1 MEAILLHPKN
11 KRQLSILKSLAK
23 EMGMSF
29 ETKEE
34 KKESYT
40 PKFVDCILHA
50 QKDSKNGLGT
60 FIKTKDLW
68 K

>member
-1 MEAILLHPKN
+1 MEAIILHPKN
-11 KRQLSILKSLAK
+11 KTQLSILKSLAK

-29 ETKEE
+29 ETKKEE
-34 KKESYT
+34 KQYNPE
-40 PKFVDCILHA
+40 FVADILQA
-50 QKDSKNGLGT
+50 REDSKNGLGT

>member
-1 MEAILLHPKN
+1 MEAIILHPKN
-11 KRQLSILKSLAK
+11 KTQLSILKSLAK

-34 KKESYT
+34 NEKPYNPE
-40 PKFVDCILHA
+40 FVADILQA
-50 QKDSKNGLGT
+50 REDSKNGLGT